1 MKDPKEYNVRA
12 IERAIHILDCFDDQN
27 PTWGL
32 TELAQEVG
40 LHKATTHRIMTTLLN
55 YNYLEKTS
63 DGQKYKLGIRLAS
76 LGCSVVHR
84 WDLRNIAL
92 PYMENLVQ
100 KFNEACDLSV
110 FDGREIFY
118 LEVMQSNHALTIAA
132 KPGMRLPAHCTASGK
147 VFLAH
152 LPDNKLEAFFK
163 LPLRKLT
170 KNTITQ
176 PKILKENLQEIKEKG
191 YAVDSEEME
200 IGIRAVSTPIF
211 DQTGEIVAAMSI
223 PGPTSRIPNEKI
235 PEFASTLKE
244 TSKEISRNLGL
255 RI

>member
-40 LHKATTHRIMTTLLN
+40 LHKATAHRIMTTLLN
-55 YNYLEKTS
+55 YNYLEKTK

-84 WDLRNIAL
+84 WDLRNVAL
-92 PYMENLVQ
+92 PYMENLVE
-100 KFNEACDLSV
+100 KFNETCDLSV

-152 LPDNKLEAFFK
+152 LPENKLQNFFK

-170 KNTITQ
+170 ENTITQ
-176 PKILKENLQEIKEKG
+176 PQILRENLFEIKEKG

-200 IGIRAVSTPIF
+200 IGIRAISTPIF
-211 DQTGEIVAAMSI
+211 DQAGEVIAAISI
-223 PGPTSRIPNEKI
+223 PGPTSRIENENI
-235 PEFASTLKE
+235 PELASALKK
-244 TSKEISRNLGL
+244 TSENISRNLGM

>member
-40 LHKATTHRIMTTLLN
+40 LHKATAHRIMTTLLN
-55 YNYLEKTS
+55 YNYLEKTK

-92 PYMENLVQ
+92 PYMENLVE
-100 KFNEACDLSV
+100 KFNETCDLSV

-152 LPDNKLEAFFK
+152 LPENKLQTFFK

-170 KNTITQ
+170 ENTITQ
-176 PKILKENLQEIKEKG
+176 PQVLRENLSEIKEKG

-200 IGIRAVSTPIF
+200 MGIRAISTPIF
-211 DQTGEIVAAMSI
+211 DQAGEVIAAISI
-223 PGPTSRIPNEKI
+223 PGPTSRIENENI
-235 PEFASTLKE
+235 PELASALKQI
-244 TSKEISRNLGL
+244 SKNISRNLGM